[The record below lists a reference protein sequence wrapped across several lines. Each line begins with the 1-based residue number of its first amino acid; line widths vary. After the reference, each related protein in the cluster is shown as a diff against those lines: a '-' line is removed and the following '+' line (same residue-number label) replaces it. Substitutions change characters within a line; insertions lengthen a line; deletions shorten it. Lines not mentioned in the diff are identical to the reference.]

1 MFNAKINWID
11 VGALKATSSL
21 YDIPAASTPDMT
33 KLLALATSLH
43 SYSRAGVLTYA
54 LLQWTEGEMTTPLAA
69 AVGSN
74 CDKAQINYKWIDAGG
89 SQQFGTLWIPN
100 PDPTIFELITGVG
113 YRLTAAAKALLETS
127 LSTASGLTI
136 SIVEGKPEYKESD
149 AGIGGKNDSCLQFID
164 EAGNYSYMAFPLAS
178 SSALLIALG
187 DAFNTDS
194 ITQSVLDRS
203 FFLAKTE
210 ASPAIAAATG
220 AWDCVETRAYVK
232 MQYIAGGKKRY
243 QTIMIPAPLA
253 TNLEQNVGQRGWN
266 FTKAVG
272 EGIALALTSFYGAG
286 NRTLTYVGSRVD
298 VKQLQNQ

>member
-1 MFNAKINWID
+1 MINAKINWID
-11 VGALKATSSL
+11 VGAIKASSSL

-33 KLLALATSLH
+33 KLLGLAMSLR
-43 SYSRAGVLTYA
+43 SYSRAGILTYA
-54 LLQWTEGEMTTPLAA
+54 LLQWTEGEMTTPLAS

-100 PDPTIFELITGVG
+100 PDPAIFELITGVG
-113 YRLTAAAKALLETS
+113 YRLTAAAKTLLETS
-127 LSTASGLTI
+127 LSAASGLTI

-149 AGIGGKNDSCLQFID
+149 AGIGGKNDSCLQFVD
-164 EAGNYSYMAFPLAS
+164 EAGNHSYMSFPLAA

-194 ITQSVLDRS
+194 ITQSILDRS

-210 ASPAIAAATG
+210 TDPGLPAATG
-220 AWDCVETRAYVK
+220 AHDCVETRAYIK
-232 MQYIAGGKKRY
+232 MQYVSGGKKRF
-243 QTIMIPAPLA
+243 QTIMIPAPIS

-266 FTKAVG
+266 VNKVTG
-272 EGIALALTSFYGAG
+272 DGIALAMTSFYGSA
-286 NRTLTYVGSRVD
+286 NRTLTFVGSRVD
-298 VKQLQNQ
+298 IKQLQNQ